1 MSLDSNIFL
10 IDDDSAVQDAL
21 GIFLS
26 VVGLKIETYLS
37 GKFLWFQPVISSLS
51 GLFTCIYHQTLWTG
65 YLAMRTQPLTKP
77 TLTPP
82 EPCKNNPIDAVA
94 ILAGFTAK
102 YQGGNRVKQDRAAMI
117 AVSLLNKGT
126 PAVNAIELA
135 VKRVLQI
142 Q

>member
-1 MSLDSNIFL
+1 
-10 IDDDSAVQDAL
+10 
-21 GIFLS
+21 
-26 VVGLKIETYLS
+26 
-37 GKFLWFQPVISSLS
+37 
-51 GLFTCIYHQTLWTG
+51 
-65 YLAMRTQPLTKP
+65 MRTQPLTKP

-117 AVSLLNKGT
+117 AVSLLNEGT
-126 PAVNAIELA
+126 PAVKAIELA